1 MNQKLT
7 YYIETLTAVGT
18 QNSGGLCA
26 CAPLTKVVTLVGY
39 LILLVSFP
47 RYAWNGVFLF
57 AFLPYAAAWGCGI
70 SPFFL
75 AKRVLIALP
84 FVLCAGVAN
93 CFFDH
98 ASVEIFSGVALSG
111 GFLSL
116 LVLMAKT
123 FGAVGAVLL
132 VSLTTSMS
140 GITRALAMLRVPCLM
155 IIQIQLMLR
164 YLILTMEEALH
175 ITNAYFMRNPDC
187 KRIPVHDWGML
198 AGQLFVRTVRRGNA
212 IYAAMQCRLFSARAP
227 VSDVQR
233 PRKHDWWATVLLLFS
248 LACARFFL

>member
-26 CAPLTKVVTLVGY
+26 CAPLMKVVLLVGY
-39 LILLVSFP
+39 LILLVSFS
-47 RYAWNGVFLF
+47 RYAWEGVFLF
-57 AFLPYAAAWGCGI
+57 TLLPYVVAWGSGI
-70 SPFFL
+70 SPISL

-84 FVLCAGVAN
+84 FVVCAGVAN
-93 CFFDH
+93 CFFDR
-98 ASVEIFSGVALSG
+98 ASVEIFSGVVLSG

-116 LVLMAKT
+116 LVLTAKT

-140 GITRALAMLRVPCLM
+140 GITGALATLRVPCLM
-155 IIQIQLMLR
+155 ILQIQLMLR
-164 YLILTMEEALH
+164 YLVLTMEEALH

-187 KRIPVHDWGML
+187 KLIPMRDWGTL
-198 AGQLFVRTVRRGNA
+198 TGQLFIRTVRRGNA

-227 VSDVQR
+227 ISEAQR
-233 PRKHDWWATVLLLFS
+233 PRKRDWCVTVLLLFS